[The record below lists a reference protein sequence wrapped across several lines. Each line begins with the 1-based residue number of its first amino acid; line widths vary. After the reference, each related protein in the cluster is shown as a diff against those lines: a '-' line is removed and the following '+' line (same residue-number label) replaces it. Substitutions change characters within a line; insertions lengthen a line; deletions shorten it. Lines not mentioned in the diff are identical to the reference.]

1 MFKPVLALSLLSPT
15 TALAQG
21 VSSSADLLADAKD
34 DRWPVGVA
42 IAVRDSPYLGE
53 VTRAICRG
61 DAYSPL
67 LPSLALRP
75 DTQNAPFGALG
86 GVVERVEFEPT
97 DGLTLR
103 KFSRPVP

>member
-1 MFKPVLALSLLSPT
+1 M
-15 TALAQG
+15 
-21 VSSSADLLADAKD
+21 
-34 DRWPVGVA
+34 GVA
-42 IAVRDSPYLGE
+42 IAVRDSPYVGE

-86 GVVERVEFEPT
+86 GVAERVEFEPT